1 MYKAYSYFKV
11 CMNIALLW
19 KYKTLDGVP
28 IEIRDFSFEADTL
41 SMVET
46 SSKITYY
53 FNLKKQ
59 TNNCNVM
66 IP

>member
-1 MYKAYSYFKV
+1 
-11 CMNIALLW
+11 MNIALLW

-59 TNNCNVM
+59 TNNCTDP
-66 IP
+66 IK